1 MRRVIELLR
10 GVGMTVAL
18 PYLLLAGPMTALGQ
32 TGTVVED
39 FEGFNVTATVLD
51 PTTVGGSG
59 WTRGGT
65 GKSDYDVVDNDP
77 PISSVDLAFDES
89 PQFLALRRSNQNTPS
104 ASDENTDFAIPTIVQ
119 GSVSLEMNP
128 GSPSGAGF
136 RMSLHDSGSGTNAME
151 IIHTESGWPVINS
164 GDFRVFSEFGAILA
178 EGTTPNDPDG
188 QNAVNRWFKIL
199 VTLHGDGTYDV
210 NIFDIGPAK
219 DSLGNTHPVGG
230 DPARGVVLTLTGAT
244 LPVAS
249 VDTFRLT
256 PGSTNGG
263 GQQPTIIDNI
273 IARDFF
279 ATVDVD
285 EIKTGAEIS
294 FPTQAGRVY
303 QPQFSDDGSTWSDL
317 GALVLG
323 DGTTQSVVASTTGA
337 PANRSYRVLEF

>member
-1 MRRVIELLR
+1 MLKPDRILCGSGVAAGLSGLLII
-10 GVGMTVAL
+10 
-18 PYLLLAGPMTALGQ
+18 GPITALGQ
-32 TGTVVED
+32 TTVIKD
-39 FEGFNVTATVLD
+39 FESYSASPLAD

-59 WTRGGT
+59 WSREGIGVP
-65 GKSDYDVVDNDP
+65 DWEVVCCDATFD
-77 PISSVDLAFDES
+77 SVDRTFDGS
-89 PQFLALRRSNQNTPS
+89 QQFLALRRSNGNPPA
-104 ASDENTDFAIPTIVQ
+104 ASDENTDFAIPTLVQ

-128 GSPSGAGF
+128 ASPSGAGF
-136 RMSLHDSGSGTNAME
+136 RMSLHDSGSGINAME
-151 IIHTESGWPVINS
+151 IIHTGSGWPIINS
-164 GDFRVFSEFGAILA
+164 GDFRVRNEFGQVLA
-178 EGTTPNDPDG
+178 EGTIPNDPNG
-188 QNAVNRWFKIL
+188 ENEVNRWFRIL

-210 NIFDIGPAK
+210 NIFDIGPAFH
-219 DSLGNTHPVGG
+219 SRGAILPLG
-230 DPARGVVLTLTGAT
+230 DPARGLVLTLTGAN

-256 PGSTNGG
+256 PGSGNGG
-263 GQQPTIIDNI
+263 GNQPTMIDNI

-279 ATVDVD
+279 GTVDVD

-337 PANRSYRVLEF
+337 PANRTYRVLEF